1 MTEKPYICVCKEC
14 GVQFHSTYSATQYC
28 ATCTRVKRR
37 MGVYGRTFYKNRLL
51 VLERDEYKC
60 QCCGISE
67 DGKYNNKL
75 IVHHIDINTKNNSP
89 SNLIT
94 LCGQCHSSLHKK
106 YTKYILRRSN
116 IYKLFANDF
125 NFGEFGK
132 NLIYGAAKKI
142 VKKQFGG
149 RPKFFFG
156 KNVKTTNMQRK
167 TKLLVQKSK

>member
-1 MTEKPYICVCKEC
+1 MTEKPYICTCREC

-28 ATCTRVKRR
+28 ATCNRVKER

-51 VLERDEYKC
+51 VLERDENKC
-60 QCCGISE
+60 QCCGTSE

-75 IVHHIDINTKNNSP
+75 KVHHIDVNTKNNSP

-94 LCGQCHSSLHKK
+94 LCNQCHLSLHRK
-106 YTKYILRRSN
+106 YTKYVLRRSN
-116 IYKLFANDF
+116 IYKLFAENI

-142 VKKQFGG
+142 VKKQFKG
-149 RPKFFFG
+149 RPAYFVGAETTSAK
-156 KNVKTTNMQRK
+156 KKLKVK
-167 TKLLVQKSK
+167 